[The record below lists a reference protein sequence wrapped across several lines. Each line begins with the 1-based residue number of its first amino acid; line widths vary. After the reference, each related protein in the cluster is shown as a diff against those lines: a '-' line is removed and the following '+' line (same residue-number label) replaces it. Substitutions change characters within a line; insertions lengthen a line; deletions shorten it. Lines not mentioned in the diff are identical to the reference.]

1 MYTLES
7 SLSRKLFEQ
16 TEINQLKTL
25 TINRLINVEIRSH
38 RVAAIV
44 LLTDVCV
51 CLDRLLCQSWQLG
64 ETTMNLGN
72 WQLKTATL
80 SLSPGVCKYR
90 LQLNLYL
97 RDDIEDSCFRK
108 SLKTLLFS
116 QSSVPSAF
124 EVYLY
129 TTMRYINRRFTYLL
143 TYLLT
148 LICM

>member
-51 CLDRLLCQSWQLG
+51 CLDRLLCQS
-64 ETTMNLGN
+64 
-72 WQLKTATL
+72 
-80 SLSPGVCKYR
+80 
-90 LQLNLYL
+90 
-97 RDDIEDSCFRK
+97 
-108 SLKTLLFS
+108 
-116 QSSVPSAF
+116 
-124 EVYLY
+124 
-129 TTMRYINRRFTYLL
+129 
-143 TYLLT
+143 
-148 LICM
+148 